1 VSLGAPSFS
10 FKMQSFDAFAVIDW
24 SGANSRWH
32 RGIALA
38 VCQAGDEAPT
48 LIAPKDA
55 HWTRSSIFEWLITQA
70 DLGRNILIGLDLS
83 IALPFLDRGAYF
95 PDWVETPTD
104 AKQLWALV
112 DTLSSADEHLSVASF
127 IEHPEIARHFR
138 QVGRCGDLFE
148 GGAGRF
154 RLCESIG
161 QATIDGINPYSCFNL
176 VGAAQ
181 VGKSSLTGMR
191 VLHRLGGAIPVWPF
205 DPIPETGPCIIEIY
219 TSIAA
224 RAADVLPKGRSKITD
239 ADLLD
244 RALATF
250 ESEPHGPLG
259 QKYTDHATD
268 AILTAAWLRFNAT
281 RADYW
286 RPKMLSPEIASTEGW
301 TFGTI

>member
-1 VSLGAPSFS
+1 VR
-10 FKMQSFDAFAVIDW
+10 SFDAFAVVDW

-32 RGIALA
+32 KGIALA
-38 VCQAGDEAPT
+38 VCHAGNEPPT
-48 LIAPKDA
+48 LIAPKDT
-55 HWTRSSIFEWLITQA
+55 HWTRASILEWLNTQA
-70 DLGRNILIGLDLS
+70 DQGRDILIGLDLS

-95 PDWVETPTD
+95 PDWAETPSN

-112 DTLSSADEHLSVASF
+112 DALSSADDHLSVTSF
-127 IEHPEIARHFR
+127 IDHPEIARHFR
-138 QVGRCGDLFE
+138 QVGRCGDLFG

-154 RLCESIG
+154 RLCESSG
-161 QATIDGINPYSCFNL
+161 QAAIEGIDPYSCFNL

-191 VLHRLGGAIPVWPF
+191 VLNRLGGAIPVWPF
-205 DPIPETGPCIIEIY
+205 DALPKTGPCIIEIY

-224 RAADVLPKGRSKITD
+224 RAANVLPKGRSKITD

-250 ESEPHGPLG
+250 ECEPHSPLN
-259 QKYTDHATD
+259 QRYTDHATD

-281 RADYW
+281 HPDYW
-286 RPKMLSPEIASTEGW
+286 RPKKLSPEIAATEGW